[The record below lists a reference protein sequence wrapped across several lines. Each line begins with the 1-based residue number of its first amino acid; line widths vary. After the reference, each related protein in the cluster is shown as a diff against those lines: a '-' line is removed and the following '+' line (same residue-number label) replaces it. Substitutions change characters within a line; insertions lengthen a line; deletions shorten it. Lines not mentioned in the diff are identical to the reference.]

1 MSVNMAGWWGGNS
14 IKCWGLYS
22 RFRQMDLSRIYSIY
36 MKPFIFIEALLN
48 EGESKSIPNIA
59 FWKMFRFHYKIMM
72 GRNIGENFLVHTK
85 TKIPVI
91 SLDFWIFR
99 IMGQSWYAYQIFSMT
114 PMFLHQHTDRNI
126 QISHFD
132 LTWIASLPDWRMDT
146 HCQF

>member
-36 MKPFIFIEALLN
+36 MKPFIFIEALFN

-91 SLDFWIFR
+91 SLDF
-99 IMGQSWYAYQIFSMT
+99 G
-114 PMFLHQHTDRNI
+114 FLELWGKVDMHTKYFPWPPCFF
-126 QISHFD
+126 IST
-132 LTWIASLPDWRMDT
+132 LIGIYKYLILI
-146 HCQF
+146 